1 MPNRIAKNTEADW
14 WIDILPPSQISQR
27 VDLFRAL
34 LLHVIPNGVRDL
46 AKADSSHNLASV
58 IYELS
63 EVLRFAQDDTH
74 EHLSYRRNSCR
85 SALSSATVAQLQ

>member
-1 MPNRIAKNTEADW
+1 MPYRIAKDAEANRG
-14 WIDILPPSQISQR
+14 IDILPPLQISQL

-34 LLHVIPNGVRDL
+34 LLHVIPNGLRDL

-74 EHLSYRRNSCR
+74 
-85 SALSSATVAQLQ
+85 

>member
-14 WIDILPPSQISQR
+14 WIDRASETFPILKITSR
-27 VDLFRAL
+27 VNFLRAL
-34 LLHVIPNGVRDL
+34 SFHVIPNGLRDL

-74 EHLSYRRNSCR
+74 
-85 SALSSATVAQLQ
+85 